1 MQQRRQRSIAGI
13 AASQHGS
20 TEYRLRETKLHDT
33 CASIFRFSTSSAS
46 FNFCPKHHAQEYEHK
61 ETSHVLL
68 AGKPGRRRRRRRR
81 TCGGLVV
88 VGRRSGGEAVR

>member
-20 TEYRLRETKLHDT
+20 TEYRLRKKKLHDT

-46 FNFCPKHHAQEYEHK
+46 FNFCPKHHAQEYGHT

-68 AGKPGRRRRRRRR
+68 AGKPGRRRRR
-81 TCGGLVV
+81 TCGGVV
-88 VGRRSGGEAVR
+88 EDCGGGGGGRVGRQ